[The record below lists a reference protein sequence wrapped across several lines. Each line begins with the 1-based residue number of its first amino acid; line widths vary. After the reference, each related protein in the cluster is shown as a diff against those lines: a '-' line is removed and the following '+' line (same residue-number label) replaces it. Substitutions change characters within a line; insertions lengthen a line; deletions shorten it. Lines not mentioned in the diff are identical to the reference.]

1 MGGAAPP
8 LAWRGRTPQR
18 VHRLSEESC
27 MAEDLAP
34 EVVLRL
40 LQRPELDRLTIREHP
55 GEETREDA

>member
-1 MGGAAPP
+1 
-8 LAWRGRTPQR
+8 
-18 VHRLSEESC
+18 